1 MGSDEELALDFLAG
15 RLEES
20 EGRVFHKYLEPDGD
34 EENAARAALLR
45 LLCSHQPLSGILRW
59 RLAALL
65 DPEHTLEER
74 KFVIQ
79 NRQPGK
85 QPHRIITLE
94 IARFI
99 AEMVATGCKVD
110 SAVVAAAKRFA
121 TSERTVWR
129 AWSDHKI

>member
-15 RLEES
+15 RTEES
-20 EGRVFHKYLEPDGD
+20 EGRVSHKYLEPDGD

-45 LLCSHQPLSGILRW
+45 LLRSHQPLSGMLRW

-74 KFVIQ
+74 KFLIQ

-85 QPHRIITLE
+85 QNEEKRSDHSQ
-94 IARFI
+94 
-99 AEMVATGCKVD
+99 
-110 SAVVAAAKRFA
+110 SAVRQTF
-121 TSERTVWR
+121 SLSSCEL
-129 AWSDHKI
+129 